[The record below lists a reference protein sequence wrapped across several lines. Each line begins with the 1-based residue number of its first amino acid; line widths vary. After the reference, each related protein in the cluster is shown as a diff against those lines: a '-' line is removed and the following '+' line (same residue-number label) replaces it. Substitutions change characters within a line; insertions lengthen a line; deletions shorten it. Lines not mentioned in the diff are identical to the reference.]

1 MVTETDFFH
10 IIVLNVFLY
19 IHREWLFFN
28 SVYPDTVTKEE
39 HKLNNVLI
47 VFASITT
54 ANKIKNELEK
64 RFSIVSKV
72 VQTPKAVPVKS
83 CSYCIKLHEEDLYK
97 AWNMIKMSG
106 VYTKGVYRES
116 DYSKLL

>member
-1 MVTETDFFH
+1 MCRRKSAPCRPKSRPTV
-10 IIVLNVFLY
+10 
-19 IHREWLFFN
+19 
-28 SVYPDTVTKEE
+28 PDTATKEE

-54 ANKIKNELEK
+54 ANKIKSELEK
-64 RFSIVSKV
+64 RYSIVSKV

-83 CSYCIKLHEEDLYK
+83 CSYCIKLSEENLYK
-97 AWNMIKMSG
+97 AWSMIKMSG